1 MPGEGRDLWAAWR
14 RRRGGTLAQPVPLLC
29 SGLGAEPHGLH
40 TASHLT
46 GDLVILTESLLAP
59 FTDEEAREV
68 KILEQTT
75 QPVGIWVLSQ
85 LHHFRCHRSL
95 CLQTSLS
102 LAHLPRLLFRSHSPG
117 LSPSHGVMLWV
128 SDLVVPVPLHL
139 FLFQKPSPA
148 PSHCA
153 LSCSCPASSPACC
166 PPQPL
171 RLRPAGWRQTS

>member
-1 MPGEGRDLWAAWR
+1 MGGLEEEEERRHFSTAGASALLWPRGRTPWPPHCLTPHWRPGHPDGK
-14 RRRGGTLAQPVPLLC
+14 
-29 SGLGAEPHGLH
+29 S
-40 TASHLT
+40 
-46 GDLVILTESLLAP
+46 P

-75 QPVGIWVLSQ
+75 QPVGIGVLSQ

-102 LAHLPRLLFRSHSPG
+102 LAHLPRLLFRSRSPG
-117 LSPSHGVMLWV
+117 LRLSHGVMLWV

-139 FLFQKPSPA
+139 CLFQKPGPA
-148 PSHCA
+148 PSHRA